1 MSRPKFEV
9 ADIFRRHGE
18 AYRKANAGHLD
29 RCQLRVMAAIEACRT
44 AALGGHVHRC
54 PKCGLTEIVYCSC
67 RDRHCPKCQGSAARA
82 WLAARQTDLLD
93 TEYFHVVFTLPQ
105 QIAALAYQ
113 NKGVVYGTLFEAA
126 VETLKTIASDPKH
139 LGAEIGFIAV
149 LHTWGQ
155 TLTHHPH
162 IHCIIPGG
170 GLSPDGKRWISCRP
184 GYFLPE
190 RVLSR
195 QFRAVFL
202 KKLLA
207 AHRAKRLRF
216 FTDLVHLTNPSAFA
230 AYLAPLRSLSWVVD
244 SKRPFA
250 GPEQVL
256 RYLSRYTHRVA
267 ISNQRLVDVT
277 DDHVT
282 FTWKDYRNEAR
293 VAHMTL
299 APAEFI
305 RRFLLHVLPDGFQR
319 IRHYG
324 FLANGHRQ
332 AKLAR
337 IRQLLPAKP
346 SQQTSVA
353 KDSGDATIVKQ
364 EATQT
369 VPANDEDVWE
379 PLCPQCGG
387 GMEIVERLPAPPHRP
402 RTAPMDTS

>member
-1 MSRPKFEV
+1 VSRPEFEV

-54 PKCGLTEIVYCSC
+54 RKCAHTEIAYCSC
-67 RDRHCPKCQGSAARA
+67 GNRHCPKCQGAAARE
-82 WLAARQTDLLD
+82 WLAARQADLLEV
-93 TEYFHVVFTLPQ
+93 EYFHVVFTLPQ

-113 NKGVVYGTLFEAA
+113 NKTVVYGILFEAA
-126 VETLKTIASDPKH
+126 VETLKTIAGDPKH
-139 LGAEIGFIAV
+139 LGAEIGLTAV

-162 IHCIIPGG
+162 LHCIVPGG
-170 GLSPDGKRWISCRP
+170 GLSPDGKRWIACPP

-190 RVLSR
+190 QVLSLV
-195 QFRAVFL
+195 FREVFL
-202 KKLLA
+202 KKLIA
-207 AHRAKRLRF
+207 AYNAKRLKF
-216 FTDLVHLTNPSAFA
+216 FSDFVDLANPKAFA
-230 AYLAPLRSLSWVVD
+230 AYLSPLRRLNWVVD

-256 RYLSRYTHRVA
+256 RYFSRYTHRVA
-267 ISNQRLVDVT
+267 ISNHRLVEAT

-293 VAHMTL
+293 IAHMTL

-305 RRFLLHVLPDGFQR
+305 RRFLLHVLPDGFRR

-324 FLANGHRQ
+324 FLANGHRK
-332 AKLAR
+332 AKLAH

-346 SQQTSVA
+346 P
-353 KDSGDATIVKQ
+353 Q
-364 EATQT
+364 EASAVDHGVDTAMIKQDGAET
-369 VPANDEDVWE
+369 PPTDDDNAWE
-379 PLCPQCGG
+379 PTCPQCGG
-387 GMEIVERLPAPPHRP
+387 SMEIIERLPAQRRHRT
-402 RTAPMDTS
+402 RRIDTS